1 MYRHEWRF
9 YRINTG
15 IRFSLAIVRLKSRD
29 WRPTIILCARL
40 GDDCSNS
47 KVKIGNIGDESMKY
61 FTRCKVDIS
70 LLWNWKK
77 KKKEMIRY
85 TSLNQRVKRK
95 KEEKKTFRCLTSE
108 TSEINFL

>member
-77 KKKEMIRY
+77 KKKRND
-85 TSLNQRVKRK
+85 SLHFIKSKGKKKKRR
-95 KEEKKTFRCLTSE
+95 KENIPLFN
-108 TSEINFL
+108 IWNIWN

>member
-61 FTRCKVDIS
+61 FTRCKVDVS
-70 LLWNWKK
+70 LLWNWK

-85 TSLNQRVKRK
+85 TSLNQKVKRK